1 MDKKEFYE
9 KVDAIVRT
17 AIAARIEAQ
26 TALDDVAAKA
36 SNRRMYSVE
45 HINKVLEPQRREL
58 QRKIVDIA
66 DIAKNEIEK
75 ITSSYVAELEAENHL
90 NGGALTEDAQLLS
103 VGVKLRDIRCGVS
116 PLGKPSGVCW
126 AAFLIPLKNHYKT
139 TTYNRNHYTTSYNRQ
154 QHFTAKSFENKY
166 KTFYNTGLYNKKS

>member
-45 HINKVLEPQRREL
+45 HINKVSVQDANKDVSKVIVKDIGMVINKDIEMVVTADQIMVDQITEVTHAVVAITTIIQL
-58 QRKIVDIA
+58 QLMMISFYF
-66 DIAKNEIEK
+66 KN
-75 ITSSYVAELEAENHL
+75 
-90 NGGALTEDAQLLS
+90 
-103 VGVKLRDIRCGVS
+103 
-116 PLGKPSGVCW
+116 
-126 AAFLIPLKNHYKT
+126 
-139 TTYNRNHYTTSYNRQ
+139 
-154 QHFTAKSFENKY
+154 
-166 KTFYNTGLYNKKS
+166 

>member
-75 ITSSYVAELEAENHL
+75 ITSSYVA
-90 NGGALTEDAQLLS
+90 
-103 VGVKLRDIRCGVS
+103 
-116 PLGKPSGVCW
+116 
-126 AAFLIPLKNHYKT
+126 
-139 TTYNRNHYTTSYNRQ
+139 
-154 QHFTAKSFENKY
+154 
-166 KTFYNTGLYNKKS
+166 